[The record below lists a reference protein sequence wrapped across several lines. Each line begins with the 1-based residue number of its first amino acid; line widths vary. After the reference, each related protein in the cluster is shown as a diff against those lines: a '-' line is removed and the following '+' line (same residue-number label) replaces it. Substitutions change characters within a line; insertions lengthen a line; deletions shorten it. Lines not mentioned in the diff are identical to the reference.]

1 MTEEKTNEDRRIIQ
15 KEKLKDLYING
26 FFHELDDL
34 FIASSI
40 QNVSTEN
47 NLDLS
52 FLDFNEMQNPFDCL
66 PPGSLFSSTLG
77 PDKDILYA
85 IEKGE
90 LTLDEVM
97 DKKKEDDQI
106 IEDILYSIIENNE
119 NCCSEPESVY

>member
-1 MTEEKTNEDRRIIQ
+1 MSEEKTNEDRRIIQ
-15 KEKLKDLYING
+15 KEKLKDLYMSG
-26 FFHELDDL
+26 YFHQLDDL

-47 NLDLS
+47 NIDLS
-52 FLDFNEMQNPFDCL
+52 FLDFNEIQNPFECI

-90 LTLDEVM
+90 LTLDELM
-97 DKKKEDDQI
+97 DKKKEEDEI
-106 IEDILYSIIENNE
+106 IEQILYSIIQNDEK
-119 NCCSEPESVY
+119 CTSQPESIY